1 MANMSDHGRRW
12 SRGRIDSVW
21 SVFKLA
27 VRGAIRRTK
36 PEALRVGLLLWAA
49 LFVASCLV
57 PHAPVLA
64 GPSFDIRDGIR
75 WEYAQ
80 AKQVARGDAN
90 PDPDIAAARVRGLQ
104 PALLQAA
111 VARLAPQTKGR
122 TDLYTIGMAGWS
134 DQDVFLKEVDGAL
147 AALEQSLPIGGR
159 TLRLINYPKTI
170 ETTPLASRRNF
181 AAAVR
186 AVGQVMDKAQD
197 VLVLF
202 MTSHGA
208 KSGIALQLPGG
219 GQAVLSAQ
227 DVKAVLDAEGIKH
240 RVVIVS
246 ACYGGV
252 FVEPLANDHTI
263 VLSAA
268 DARSTSFG
276 CAAGRDWTYFGD
288 ALFRQSLRPGVDFRR
303 AFEHARILIRGW
315 EKLDRLPPSNPQG
328 HFGPALVEKLDSVFR
343 SMPGQ

>member
-1 MANMSDHGRRW
+1 
-12 SRGRIDSVW
+12 VW

-147 AALEQSLPIGGR
+147 AALEQSLPIGVGR
-159 TLRLINYPKTI
+159 C
-170 ETTPLASRRNF
+170 
-181 AAAVR
+181 
-186 AVGQVMDKAQD
+186 G
-197 VLVLF
+197 
-202 MTSHGA
+202 
-208 KSGIALQLPGG
+208 
-219 GQAVLSAQ
+219 
-227 DVKAVLDAEGIKH
+227 
-240 RVVIVS
+240 
-246 ACYGGV
+246 
-252 FVEPLANDHTI
+252 
-263 VLSAA
+263 
-268 DARSTSFG
+268 
-276 CAAGRDWTYFGD
+276 
-288 ALFRQSLRPGVDFRR
+288 
-303 AFEHARILIRGW
+303 
-315 EKLDRLPPSNPQG
+315 
-328 HFGPALVEKLDSVFR
+328 
-343 SMPGQ
+343 